1 MSKDPIIVSQDS
13 STSIIKIHE
22 HQYGQTLLD
31 LTFLEIDEGTVEFTE
46 IVRNG
51 ETYSYGP
58 EEVYKRFSADK
69 DSLKLQED
77 ASFIGRDLSYIYDA
91 EDSDPFETTQFI
103 TAVTFKYKS
112 NGIEKNHTLKI
123 DEVID
128 DIDRSGSFENNNYTI
143 DIYGKEVGQLN
154 EETKKLILDNTE
166 YVIKDLS
173 TKMSWK
179 GSMDF
184 GINVN
189 TDANKTDGV
198 VSAAAFNFAENSLG
212 ESVHSATHEQRT
224 GEDLNGIT
232 IDLGFNLSL
241 QDDYDANDG
250 KLEVYNSTLWFD
262 PDPNPKSFINKPIND
277 GSSGNPV
284 DYFDFI
290 SIVYHEFFHS
300 MGIASSPNMPNE
312 YSKNILPADTD
323 GNYYYSSDRVKVILD
338 NGILLDNY
346 GNPGGGDHFNLGDPK
361 DHNHTIE
368 FKNIL
373 KIDTDNTEPVIIS
386 QSLLNSSISVYE
398 GRTSSKN
405 ILDLTF
411 LNADKGSF
419 EFKNVTSKGDTTI
432 FAYGSEKVYQ
442 RFEIIDN
449 SIKLYDAS
457 YFEVDEG
464 LYYTYDAEGEDPFL
478 TYQNIETVSLNYL
491 VDGSKGEIT
500 SIMNS
505 SGYFD
510 YSWREPVD
518 IDWAVIEDIGWNK
531 KSEGTL
537 SEKINPSKNVLKAF
551 SETSKSGT
559 QNFSNGDNIIVADGQ
574 AKTLRGL
581 DGDDTY
587 FISNLLPENS
597 SIEVIDINGSNVIQ
611 IPSNTYIDKTIWTKD
626 AARLTFEG
634 SRTITI
640 NGADDFT
647 FNIGGNV
654 TDGSLGVDLSYSEF
668 AFYFGVTD
676 VLNISSGSEAGNVSD
691 LYII

>member
-1 MSKDPIIVSQDS
+1 M
-13 STSIIKIHE
+13 E
-22 HQYGQTLLD
+22 
-31 LTFLEIDEGTVEFTE
+31 
-46 IVRNG
+46 G
-51 ETYSYGP
+51 ETYGYGP

-91 EDSDPFETTQFI
+91 EDRDPYIGEELL
-103 TAVTFKYKS
+103 TAVTFEYKS

-189 TDANKTDGV
+189 TDAEKNGGI
-198 VSAAAFNFAENSLG
+198 VSAIVNFAENSLG
-212 ESVHSATHEQRT
+212 ESVQSATHEQRT

-232 IDLGFNLSL
+232 VDLGFNVSL
-241 QDDYDANDG
+241 QDDYDTNDG

-262 PDPNPKSFINKPIND
+262 PDPNPKSFTNKPIND
-277 GSSGNPV
+277 GSSENPA

-300 MGIASSPNMPNE
+300 MGIAFDPNNPNE
-312 YSKNILPADTD
+312 FSKNILPADND
-323 GNYYYSSDRVKVILD
+323 GNLYYSSDRVKAILD
-338 NGILLDNY
+338 NGILLDDYSNL
-346 GNPGGGDHFNLGDPK
+346 GGGDHFNLGGPK
-361 DHNHTIE
+361 ENNHTIE

-373 KIDTDNTEPVIIS
+373 KIDTNNTEPVIIS

-464 LYYTYDAEGEDPFL
+464 LNYTYDAEGEDPRL

-500 SIMNS
+500 TIMNS
-505 SGYFD
+505 NGYYD
-510 YSWREPVD
+510 YSWREPMD

-559 QNFSNGDNIIVADGQ
+559 QNFSTGDNIIVADGQ

>member
-22 HQYGQTLLD
+22 HQYGQILLD
-31 LTFLEIDEGTVEFTE
+31 LTFLEIDEGTVEFT
-46 IVRNG
+46 VLVQDG
-51 ETYSYGP
+51 VTYSYGP

-77 ASFIGRDLSYIYDA
+77 SVFVGNDLYYIYDP
-91 EDSDPFETTQFI
+91 EDADPGETSALI
-103 TAVTFKYKS
+103 TSFSFKYKS
-112 NGIEKNHTLKI
+112 NGVEKEHTIKI
-123 DEVID
+123 GEVTD
-128 DIDRSGSFENNNYTI
+128 DIDRSGSFVGNNYTI

-173 TKMSWK
+173 TKISWK

-189 TDANKTDGV
+189 TDAEKNDGI
-198 VSAAAFNFAENSLG
+198 VSAIAFNFAENSLG

-224 GEDLNGIT
+224 GEDLNGIS
-232 IDLGFNLSL
+232 IDLGFNVSL
-241 QDDYDANDG
+241 QDDYDTNDG
-250 KLEVYNSTLWFD
+250 KLETYNSTLWFD
-262 PDPNPKSFINKPIND
+262 PDPNPKSFTNKPIND
-277 GSSGNPV
+277 GSSGNQI
-284 DYFDFI
+284 DYYDFI
-290 SIVYHEFFHS
+290 SIVYHELFHS
-300 MGIASSPNMPNE
+300 MGIAFDPNRPNE
-312 YSKNILPADTD
+312 FSKNILPADND
-323 GNYYYSSDRVKVILD
+323 GNIYYSSDRVKAILD
-338 NGILLDNY
+338 NGILLDDYN
-346 GNPGGGDHFNLGDPK
+346 NVGGGDHFNLGAPK
-361 DHNHTIE
+361 DYNHTIE

-373 KIDTDNTEPVIIS
+373 KTDKDNTEPVIIS
-386 QSLLNSSISVYE
+386 QSLLNSTISVYE

-419 EFKNVTSKGDTTI
+419 EFKNVTNKGDTTI
-432 FAYGSEKVYQ
+432 FSYGSEKVYQ

-464 LYYTYDAEGEDPFL
+464 LYYTYDAEGEDPRL

-500 SIMNS
+500 TIMNS
-505 SGYFD
+505 NGYYD
-510 YSWREPVD
+510 SSWREPMD

-559 QNFSNGDNIIVADGQ
+559 QNFSTGDNIIVADGQ

-597 SIEVIDINGSNVIQ
+597 SIEVIDINGNNVIQ

-626 AARLTFEG
+626 AARITFEG

-654 TDGSLGVDLSYSEF
+654 TDGSLGVDLSYSEI

-676 VLNISSGSEAGNVSD
+676 VLNISSGSETGNVAD
-691 LYII
+691 IYII

>member
-22 HQYGQTLLD
+22 HQYGQILLD

-46 IVRNG
+46 IVQDG
-51 ETYSYGP
+51 ETYGYGP

-91 EDSDPFETTQFI
+91 EDSDPFINEELL

-154 EETKKLILDNTE
+154 EETRKLILDNTE

-189 TDANKTDGV
+189 TDADKTDGI
-198 VSAAAFNFAENSLG
+198 VSAIVNFAENSLG
-212 ESVHSATHEQRT
+212 ESVQSATHEQRT

-232 IDLGFNLSL
+232 VDLGFNISL

-262 PDPNPKSFINKPIND
+262 PDPNPKSFTNKPIND
-277 GSSGNPV
+277 GSSENPA

-300 MGIASSPNMPNE
+300 MGISFDPNYPNE
-312 YSKNILPADTD
+312 FSKNILPADND
-323 GNYYYSSDRVKVILD
+323 GNLYYSSDRVKAILD
-338 NGILLDNY
+338 NGILLDDYN
-346 GNPGGGDHFNLGDPK
+346 NLGGGDHFNLGGPK
-361 DHNHTIE
+361 DYNHTIE

-373 KIDTDNTEPVIIS
+373 KIDTNNTEPVIIS

-464 LYYTYDAEGEDPFL
+464 LNYTYDAEGEDPRL

-500 SIMNS
+500 TIMNS
-505 SGYFD
+505 NGYYD
-510 YSWREPVD
+510 YSWREPMD

-537 SEKINPSKNVLKAF
+537 SEKINPSKNVLEAHSDKVI
-551 SETSKSGT
+551 SGT
-559 QNFSNGDNIIVADGQ
+559 LNFNDGNNIVILDGQ
-574 AKTLRGL
+574 ANTYRGL
-581 DGDDTY
+581 TGDDTY
-587 FISNLLPENS
+587 FVSQLLPKNGKV
-597 SIEVIDINGSNVIQ
+597 SITDTEGANIIQ
-611 IPSNTYIDKTIWTKD
+611 IPSNTYIDKSLFTKN
-626 AARLTFEG
+626 ATRLTLED
-634 SRTITI
+634 SREITI

-654 TDGSLGVDLSYSEF
+654 TDGSLGVDLSFSEF

-676 VLNISSGSEAGNVSD
+676 VLNISSGSEIGNVSD

>member
-22 HQYGQTLLD
+22 HQYGQILLD
-31 LTFLEIDEGTVEFTE
+31 LTFLEIDEGTVEFTA
-46 IVRNG
+46 IVRDG
-51 ETYSYGP
+51 VTYGYGP

-77 ASFIGRDLSYIYDA
+77 ASFMGRDLSYIYDA

-262 PDPNPKSFINKPIND
+262 PDPNPKSFTNKPIND
-277 GSSGNPV
+277 GSSENPI

-312 YSKNILPADTD
+312 YSKNILPVDTD

-338 NGILLDNY
+338 NGILLDDYN
-346 GNPGGGDHFNLGDPK
+346 NLGGGDHFNLGGPK
-361 DHNHTIE
+361 DYNHTIE

-373 KIDTDNTEPVIIS
+373 KIDTNNTEPVIIS

-500 SIMNS
+500 SIMHSN
-505 SGYFD
+505 GYFD

-537 SEKINPSKNVLKAF
+537 SEKINPSKNILKAF
-551 SETSKSGT
+551 SETSKPGT

-626 AARLTFEG
+626 AARITFEG

>member
-1 MSKDPIIVSQDS
+1 MSKDLVIVSQNN
-13 STSIIKIHE
+13 STTIINIHE

-31 LTFLEIDEGTVEFTE
+31 LRFLDIDENSIEFST
-46 IVRNG
+46 IIQDG
-51 ETYSYGP
+51 IIYSYGP
-58 EEVYKRFSADK
+58 EEIYKRFTVDK

-77 ASFIGRDLSYIYDA
+77 SVFVGNDLSYIYDA
-91 EDSDPFETTQFI
+91 EDADPGKTSALI
-103 TAVTFKYKS
+103 TSFSFKYKS
-112 NGIEKNHTLKI
+112 NGVEKEHTIKI
-123 DEVID
+123 GEVID
-128 DIDRSGSFENNNYTI
+128 DIDRSGSFVGNYYTI

-166 YVIKDLS
+166 YVIRDLS
-173 TKMSWK
+173 TKISWK
-179 GSMDF
+179 GIMDF

-189 TDANKTDGV
+189 IDAAKTDGV
-198 VSAAAFNFAENSLG
+198 VSAIAFNFAENPSG
-212 ESVHSATHEQRT
+212 EKVHSATYEQKT

-232 IDLGFNLSL
+232 VDLGLNVSL
-241 QDDYDANDG
+241 QDDYDTNVG
-250 KLEVYNSTLWFD
+250 KLEIYNSTVWFD
-262 PDPNPKSFINKPIND
+262 PDPNPTSFSNKPAND
-277 GSSGNPV
+277 GSTGQLI
-284 DYFDFI
+284 DYIDFI
-290 SIVYHEFFHS
+290 SVLYHEFFHS
-300 MGIASSPNMPNE
+300 MGIAFDPNNPNE
-312 YSKNILPADTD
+312 FSKNILPADND
-323 GNYYYSSDRVKVILD
+323 GNLYYSSDRVKAILD
-338 NGILLDNY
+338 NGILLDDYN
-346 GNPGGGDHFNLGDPK
+346 NLGGGDHFNLGAPDY
-361 DHNHTIE
+361 NHTIE

-419 EFKNVTSKGDTTI
+419 EFKNITTKGDTTI
-432 FAYGSEKVYQ
+432 FSYGSEKVYQ

-457 YFEVDEG
+457 YFDVDEG
-464 LYYTYDAEGEDPFL
+464 LYYTYDTEGEDPRL
-478 TYQNIETVSLNYL
+478 THQNIETVSLNYV

-500 SIMNS
+500 TIMNS
-505 SGYFD
+505 AGYYD
-510 YSWREPVD
+510 SSWREPAD

-531 KSEGTL
+531 KSEGAL
-537 SEKINPSKNVLKAF
+537 SEKINSSKNVLKAF
-551 SETSKSGT
+551 SETTKSGT
-559 QNFSNGDNIIVADGQ
+559 QNFSNGDNIIIADGQ

-581 DGDDTY
+581 SGDDTY

-611 IPSNTYIDKTIWTKD
+611 IPSNTFIDKTIWTKD

-640 NGADDFT
+640 NGADEFT

-668 AFYFGVTD
+668 AFYFGITD
-676 VLNISSGSEAGNVSD
+676 VLNISSGSEIGNVVD
-691 LYII
+691 IYII

>member
-1 MSKDPIIVSQDS
+1 MSKDPVIISQDS
-13 STSIIKIHE
+13 STSIIKVHE
-22 HQYGQTLLD
+22 HQYGQILLD
-31 LTFLEIDEGTVEFTE
+31 LTFLEIDEGTVEFTD
-46 IVRNG
+46 IVQDG
-51 ETYSYGP
+51 VTYSYGS

-77 ASFIGRDLSYIYDA
+77 SVFVGNDLSFINDPEDA
-91 EDSDPFETTQFI
+91 DPRETSALI
-103 TAVTFKYKS
+103 TSFSFKYKS
-112 NGIEKNHTLKI
+112 NGVEKEHTIKI
-123 DEVID
+123 GEVID
-128 DIDRSGSFENNNYTI
+128 DIDRSGSFVGNNYTI

-198 VSAAAFNFAENSLG
+198 VSAIAFNFAENSLG

-232 IDLGFNLSL
+232 VDLGFNVSL
-241 QDDYDANDG
+241 QDDYDTNDG

-277 GSSGNPV
+277 GSSGNPI

-300 MGIASSPNMPNE
+300 MGIASNPNMPNE
-312 YSKNILPADTD
+312 YSKNILPVDTD

-361 DHNHTIE
+361 ENNHTIE
-368 FKNIL
+368 FKNIF
-373 KIDTDNTEPVIIS
+373 KIDKDNTEPVIIS

-419 EFKNVTSKGDTTI
+419 EFKNVTNKGDTTI
-432 FAYGSEKVYQ
+432 FSYGSEKVYQ
-442 RFEIIDN
+442 RFEIINN

-457 YFEVDEG
+457 YFEVDKG
-464 LYYTYDAEGEDPFL
+464 LNYTYDAEGEDPRL

-500 SIMNS
+500 TIMNS
-505 SGYFD
+505 NGYYD
-510 YSWREPVD
+510 YSWREPMD

-559 QNFSNGDNIIVADGQ
+559 QNFSTGDNIIVADGQ

-597 SIEVIDINGSNVIQ
+597 SIEVIDINGNNVIQ

-626 AARLTFEG
+626 AARITFEG

-676 VLNISSGSEAGNVSD
+676 VLNISSGSETGNVAD
-691 LYII
+691 IYII

>member
-46 IVRNG
+46 IVQDG
-51 ETYSYGP
+51 ETYGYGP

-77 ASFIGRDLSYIYDA
+77 ASFIGRDLSSIYDA
-91 EDSDPFETTQFI
+91 EDRDPFINEELL

-154 EETKKLILDNTE
+154 EETKKIILDNTE

-189 TDANKTDGV
+189 TDTEKNGGI
-198 VSAAAFNFAENSLG
+198 VSAIINFAENSLG
-212 ESVHSATHEQRT
+212 ESVQSATHEQRT

-232 IDLGFNLSL
+232 VDLGFNISL
-241 QDDYDANDG
+241 QDDYDTNEG

-262 PDPNPKSFINKPIND
+262 PDPNPKSFTNKPIND
-277 GSSGNPV
+277 GSSENPA

-300 MGIASSPNMPNE
+300 MGISFDPNYPNE
-312 YSKNILPADTD
+312 FSKNILPADND
-323 GNYYYSSDRVKVILD
+323 GNLYYSSDRVKAILD
-338 NGILLDNY
+338 NGILLDDYN
-346 GNPGGGDHFNLGDPK
+346 NLGGGDHFNLGGPK
-361 DHNHTIE
+361 DYNHTIE

-373 KIDTDNTEPVIIS
+373 KIDTNNTEPVIIS

-464 LYYTYDAEGEDPFL
+464 LNYTYDAEGEDPRL

-500 SIMNS
+500 TIMNS
-505 SGYFD
+505 SGYYD

-559 QNFSNGDNIIVADGQ
+559 QNFSTGDNIIVADGQ

>member
-1 MSKDPIIVSQDS
+1 
-13 STSIIKIHE
+13 
-22 HQYGQTLLD
+22 
-31 LTFLEIDEGTVEFTE
+31 
-46 IVRNG
+46 
-51 ETYSYGP
+51 
-58 EEVYKRFSADK
+58 
-69 DSLKLQED
+69 
-77 ASFIGRDLSYIYDA
+77 
-91 EDSDPFETTQFI
+91 
-103 TAVTFKYKS
+103 
-112 NGIEKNHTLKI
+112 
-123 DEVID
+123 
-128 DIDRSGSFENNNYTI
+128 
-143 DIYGKEVGQLN
+143 
-154 EETKKLILDNTE
+154 
-166 YVIKDLS
+166 
-173 TKMSWK
+173 
-179 GSMDF
+179 
-184 GINVN
+184 
-189 TDANKTDGV
+189 
-198 VSAAAFNFAENSLG
+198 
-212 ESVHSATHEQRT
+212 
-224 GEDLNGIT
+224 
-232 IDLGFNLSL
+232 
-241 QDDYDANDG
+241 
-250 KLEVYNSTLWFD
+250 
-262 PDPNPKSFINKPIND
+262 
-277 GSSGNPV
+277 
-284 DYFDFI
+284 
-290 SIVYHEFFHS
+290 
-300 MGIASSPNMPNE
+300 MGIAFDPNNPNE
-312 YSKNILPADTD
+312 FSKNILPADND
-323 GNYYYSSDRVKVILD
+323 GNLYYSSDRVKAILD
-338 NGILLDNY
+338 NGILLDDYN
-346 GNPGGGDHFNLGDPK
+346 NLGGGDHFNLGDPK

-464 LYYTYDAEGEDPFL
+464 LYYTYDAEGEDPRL

-500 SIMNS
+500 TIMNS
-505 SGYFD
+505 SGYYD

>member
-22 HQYGQTLLD
+22 HQYGQILLD

-46 IVRNG
+46 IVQDG
-51 ETYSYGP
+51 ETYGYGS

-77 ASFIGRDLSYIYDA
+77 ASFIGRDLSSIYDA
-91 EDSDPFETTQFI
+91 EDRDPFINEELL

-189 TDANKTDGV
+189 TDTEKNGGI
-198 VSAAAFNFAENSLG
+198 VSAIVNFAENSLG
-212 ESVHSATHEQRT
+212 ESVQSATHEQRT

-232 IDLGFNLSL
+232 VDLGFNISL
-241 QDDYDANDG
+241 QDDYDTNEG

-262 PDPNPKSFINKPIND
+262 PDPNPKSFTNKPIND
-277 GSSGNPV
+277 GSSENPA

-300 MGIASSPNMPNE
+300 MGISFDPNNPNE
-312 YSKNILPADTD
+312 FSKNILPADND
-323 GNYYYSSDRVKVILD
+323 GNLYYSSDRVKAILD
-338 NGILLDNY
+338 NGILLDDYN
-346 GNPGGGDHFNLGDPK
+346 NLGGGDHFNLGGPK
-361 DHNHTIE
+361 DYNHTIE

-373 KIDTDNTEPVIIS
+373 KIDTNNTEPVIIS

-449 SIKLYDAS
+449 SIKLYNAS

-464 LYYTYDAEGEDPFL
+464 LNYTYDAEGEDPRL

-500 SIMNS
+500 TIMNS
-505 SGYFD
+505 NGYYD
-510 YSWREPVD
+510 YSWREPMD

-537 SEKINPSKNVLKAF
+537 SEKINPSKNVLEAHSDKVI
-551 SETSKSGT
+551 SGT
-559 QNFSNGDNIIVADGQ
+559 LNFNDGNNIVILDGQ
-574 AKTLRGL
+574 ANTYRGL
-581 DGDDTY
+581 TGDDTY
-587 FISNLLPENS
+587 FVSQLFQKMERYLSLIPKVLILFKYHQTRILISHFLLKMLRALP
-597 SIEVIDINGSNVIQ
+597 
-611 IPSNTYIDKTIWTKD
+611 
-626 AARLTFEG
+626 
-634 SRTITI
+634 
-640 NGADDFT
+640 
-647 FNIGGNV
+647 
-654 TDGSLGVDLSYSEF
+654 
-668 AFYFGVTD
+668 
-676 VLNISSGSEAGNVSD
+676 
-691 LYII
+691 

>member
-1 MSKDPIIVSQDS
+1 MSKDLVIVSQNN
-13 STSIIKIHE
+13 STTIINIHE

-31 LTFLEIDEGTVEFTE
+31 LRFLEIDENSIEFST
-46 IVRNG
+46 IIQDG
-51 ETYSYGP
+51 IIYSYGP
-58 EEVYKRFSADK
+58 EEIYKRFTVDK

-77 ASFIGRDLSYIYDA
+77 SVFVGNDLSYIYDA
-91 EDSDPFETTQFI
+91 EEADPREISSLI
-103 TAVTFKYKS
+103 TSFSFKYKS
-112 NGIEKNHTLKI
+112 NGVEKEHTIKI
-123 DEVID
+123 GEVID
-128 DIDRSGSFENNNYTI
+128 DIDRSGSFVGNYYTI

-166 YVIKDLS
+166 YVIRDLS
-173 TKMSWK
+173 TKISWK
-179 GSMDF
+179 GIMDF

-189 TDANKTDGV
+189 IDAAKTDGV
-198 VSAAAFNFAENSLG
+198 VSAIAFNFAENPSG
-212 ESVHSATHEQRT
+212 EKVHSATYEQKT

-232 IDLGFNLSL
+232 VDLGLNVSL
-241 QDDYDANDG
+241 QDDYDTNVG
-250 KLEVYNSTLWFD
+250 KLEIYNTTIWFD
-262 PDPNPKSFINKPIND
+262 PDPNPTSFFNKPPND
-277 GSSGNPV
+277 GSTGQFV
-284 DYFDFI
+284 DYIDFI
-290 SIVYHEFFHS
+290 SVLYHEFFHS
-300 MGIASSPNMPNE
+300 MGIAFNPATPNE
-312 YSKNILPADTD
+312 FSNNILPADND
-323 GNYYYSSDRVKVILD
+323 GNIYYSSDRVKVILD
-338 NGILLDNY
+338 NGILLDDYN
-346 GNPGGGDHFNLGDPK
+346 NIGGGDHFNLGAPK
-361 DHNHTIE
+361 DYNHTIE

-419 EFKNVTSKGDTTI
+419 EFKNITDKGDTI
-432 FAYGSEKVYQ
+432 IYLYGSEKVYQ

-457 YFEVDEG
+457 YFDVDKG
-464 LYYTYDAEGEDPFL
+464 LYYTYDTEGEDPRL
-478 TYQNIETVSLNYL
+478 AHQNIETVSLNYV

-500 SIMNS
+500 TIMNS
-505 SGYFD
+505 AGYYD
-510 YSWREPVD
+510 SSWREPAD

-531 KSEGTL
+531 KSEGAL
-537 SEKINPSKNVLKAF
+537 SEKINSSKNVLKAF
-551 SETSKSGT
+551 SETTKSGT
-559 QNFSNGDNIIVADGQ
+559 QNFSNGDNIIIADGQ

-581 DGDDTY
+581 SGDDTY

-597 SIEVIDINGSNVIQ
+597 LIEVIDINGSNVIQ
-611 IPSNTYIDKTIWTKD
+611 IPSNTFIDKTIWTKD

-668 AFYFGVTD
+668 AFYFGITD
-676 VLNISSGSEAGNVSD
+676 VLNISSGSEIGNVAD
-691 LYII
+691 IYII

>member
-1 MSKDPIIVSQDS
+1 MSKDPVIISQDS
-13 STSIIKIHE
+13 STSIIKVHE
-22 HQYGQTLLD
+22 HQYGQILLD
-31 LTFLEIDEGTVEFTE
+31 LTFLEIDEGTVEFTD
-46 IVRNG
+46 IVQDG
-51 ETYSYGP
+51 VTYSYGS

-143 DIYGKEVGQLN
+143 DIYGKEKNKLT

-189 TDANKTDGV
+189 TDADKTDGV
-198 VSAAAFNFAENSLG
+198 VSAISYNFAENSLG

-224 GEDLNGIT
+224 GEDLNGINV
-232 IDLGFNLSL
+232 DLGFNISL
-241 QDDYDANDG
+241 QDDYDANDD
-250 KLEVYNSTLWFD
+250 KLEIYNSTVWFD
-262 PDPNPKSFINKPIND
+262 PDPNPKSFANRPIND
-277 GSSGNPV
+277 GSTGNQI

-290 SIVYHEFFHS
+290 SVVYHELFHS
-300 MGIASSPNMPNE
+300 MGISFAPNYPNE
-312 YSKNILPADTD
+312 YSKNILPADSE
-323 GNYYYSSDRVKVILD
+323 GNIYYSSDRANVILKS
-338 NGILLDNY
+338 GILLDDYNDS
-346 GNPGGGDHFNLGDPK
+346 GGGDHFDLGSPVNGK
-361 DHNHTIE
+361 VSTIMGK
-368 FKNIL
+368 F
-373 KIDTDNTEPVIIS
+373 
-386 QSLLNSSISVYE
+386 
-398 GRTSSKN
+398 G
-405 ILDLTF
+405 
-411 LNADKGSF
+411 
-419 EFKNVTSKGDTTI
+419 
-432 FAYGSEKVYQ
+432 
-442 RFEIIDN
+442 
-449 SIKLYDAS
+449 
-457 YFEVDEG
+457 
-464 LYYTYDAEGEDPFL
+464 YY
-478 TYQNIETVSLNYL
+478 
-491 VDGSKGEIT
+491 
-500 SIMNS
+500 
-505 SGYFD
+505 D
-510 YSWREPVD
+510 YSWREPMD

-559 QNFSNGDNIIVADGQ
+559 QNFSTGDNIIVADGQ

-597 SIEVIDINGSNVIQ
+597 SIEVIDINGNNVIQ

-626 AARLTFEG
+626 AARITFEG

-676 VLNISSGSEAGNVSD
+676 VLNISSGSETGNVAD
-691 LYII
+691 IYII